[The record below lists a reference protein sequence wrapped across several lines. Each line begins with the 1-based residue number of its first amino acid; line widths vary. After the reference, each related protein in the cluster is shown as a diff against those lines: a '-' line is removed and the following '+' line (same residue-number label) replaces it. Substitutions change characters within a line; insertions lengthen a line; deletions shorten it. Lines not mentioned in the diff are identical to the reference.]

1 MSLPSFASSLPLLP
15 LFHLLVVRGVVIVII
30 FILFFASL

>member
-1 MSLPSFASSLPLLP
+1 MSLPSFASSLPLP
-15 LFHLLVVRGVVIVII
+15 LFHLLVVRGIVIIII